1 MKTLL
6 AALLL
11 ATPALAAPPS
21 AITAPITAPITAM
34 TPDIPKK
41 FSNPVS
47 DAAADYI
54 KRVVEIP
61 MRDGVRLHT
70 VIVIPKGATRAGMI
84 LTRTPYHADK
94 RAERSVSPSMVAMLP
109 QGDEVFAA
117 AGYIRVFQ
125 DVRGKYKSGGDYI
138 MVRPVRGPLNPT
150 KVDHGT
156 DAWDTIDWLVKH
168 TPESNGKVGML
179 GSSYEGFTVL
189 MALTDPHPALKVAIP
204 MSPMV
209 DGWRG
214 DDWFHN
220 GAFRQNSWSYHA
232 SQTEVKD
239 DGDEVAQGV
248 YDDYDAYLR
257 AGSSGDYARRYGLA
271 DLPYSQKVLQH
282 PAYDSFWSGQALD
295 KTLAAHPPHVP
306 TMLVV
311 GRWDQEDIY
320 GAYAVYAALK
330 PLNVAPTYL
339 VVGPWRHSGVNYD
352 GSSLG
357 PIHFTGD
364 TALEF
369 RRDVMQPFLD
379 QYLKD
384 DAPKAD
390 TPPVWSYETGTNK
403 WRRLESWPKAAALTP
418 MYLQAGMGLGFGA
431 AAAGHDDYV
440 SDPAHP
446 IPFVPRPVRM
456 EAAEVWKPWLVTD
469 QRAAASRPDVLSYTG
484 PVLTAP
490 VHVAGQ
496 AMVNLF
502 ASTTGTDADWV
513 VKLID
518 VYPDEVPSQ
527 PELGGYQLPIALDIF
542 RGRYRDSL
550 SAPTAIPAGEAQRY
564 RFALPNADHVFLPG
578 HRIMVQIQSSLFPLY
593 DRNPQTFVPNIF
605 DAKATDYRAAT
616 ESVLRGGVTASAIEL
631 PVVAD

>member
-1 MKTLL
+1 MNIIAPALALFL
-6 AALLL
+6 AA
-11 ATPALAAPPS
+11 PALAAPLLP
-21 AITAPITAPITAM
+21 AI
-34 TPDIPKK
+34 TPDIPAK
-41 FSNPVS
+41 FANPTVV
-47 DAAADYI
+47 ANADFT
-54 KRVVEIP
+54 RREVEIA
-61 MRDGVRLHT
+61 MRDGVTLHT
-70 VIVIPKGATRAGMI
+70 VIVIPKGASRAPII

-94 RAERSVSPSMVAMLP
+94 RAARNDSPSIVATLP

-125 DVRGKYKSGGDYI
+125 DVRGKYKSGGDYV

-150 KVDHGT
+150 NVDHGT
-156 DAWDTIDWLVKH
+156 DAWDTIDWLVKNV
-168 TPESNGKVGML
+168 PESNGRVGMI
-179 GSSYEGFTVL
+179 GSSYEGMTVL

-209 DGWRG
+209 DGWKG

-220 GAFRQNSWSYHA
+220 GAYRQDSWHYHA
-232 SQTEVKD
+232 GQTEVKG
-239 DGDEVAQGV
+239 DGDAIATGV
-248 YDDYDAYLR
+248 YDDYDAFLR
-257 AGSSGDYARRYGLA
+257 AGSSGDFARKYGVA
-271 DLPYSQKVLQH
+271 DLPYSVKVMQH
-282 PAYDSFWSGQALD
+282 PAYDSFWSEQALD
-295 KTLAAHPPHVP
+295 RTLAAHPPKVP

-330 PLNVAPTYL
+330 PLGVAPVHL

-352 GSSLG
+352 GSTLG
-357 PIHFTGD
+357 PLHFTGD

-502 ASTTGTDADWV
+502 ASTTGTGGATLVISW
-513 VKLID
+513 LPQD
-518 VYPDEVPSQ
+518 VRTP
-527 PELGGYQLPIALDIF
+527 
-542 RGRYRDSL
+542 
-550 SAPTAIPAGEAQRY
+550 PTA
-564 RFALPNADHVFLPG
+564 
-578 HRIMVQIQSSLFPLY
+578 PLRLTRP
-593 DRNPQTFVPNIF
+593 D
-605 DAKATDYRAAT
+605 D
-616 ESVLRGGVTASAIEL
+616 E
-631 PVVAD
+631 

>member
-1 MKTLL
+1 MKIL
-6 AALLL
+6 ALTAVL
-11 ATPALAAPPS
+11 ATHALAAPAP
-21 AITAPITAPITAM
+21 AITAL
-34 TPDIPKK
+34 TPDIPKH
-41 FSNPVS
+41 FTNPTS
-47 DAAADYI
+47 DAAADYV
-54 KRVVEIP
+54 KRTVEIP
-61 MRDGVRLHT
+61 MRDGVKLHT
-70 VIVIPKGATRAGMI
+70 VIVVPKGATHAGII

-94 RAERSVSPSMVAMLP
+94 RAERNVSPSMVSMLP
-109 QGDEVFAA
+109 QGDEIFAA

-125 DVRGKYKSGGDYI
+125 DVRGKYKSGGEYV

-156 DAWDTIDWLVKH
+156 DAWDTIDWLVKNV
-168 TPESNGKVGML
+168 PESNGKVGMI
-179 GSSYEGFTVL
+179 GSSYEGMTVL

-220 GAFRQNSWSYHA
+220 GAFRQNVWGYHA

-239 DGDEVAQGV
+239 DGDAIAQGV
-248 YDDYDAYLR
+248 YDDYTAYLR
-257 AGSSGDYARRYGLA
+257 AGSSGDYARKYGLA
-271 DLPYSQKVLQH
+271 DLPYSQKVMQH
-282 PAYDSFWSGQALD
+282 PAYDSFWSEQALD
-295 KTLAAHPPHVP
+295 KTLAAHPPHVA
-306 TMLVV
+306 TMLIV

-357 PIHFTGD
+357 PIKFTGD

-384 DAPKAD
+384 DAPKAA

-403 WRRLESWPKAAALTP
+403 WRRLDSWPKVAALKP
-418 MYLQAGMGLGFGA
+418 LYLQANMGLGFGA
-431 AAAGHDDYV
+431 AAEGHDDYV

-456 EAAEVWKPWLVTD
+456 EDRSVWTQWLVTD
-469 QRAAASRPDVLSYTG
+469 QRPANARTDVLSYVG

-490 VHVAGQ
+490 VHIAGQ
-496 AMVNLF
+496 SMVNLF
-502 ASTTGTDADWV
+502 AATTGTDADWV
-513 VKLID
+513 IKLID

-550 SAPTAIPAGEAQRY
+550 SAPTAIPVNVAQKY

-593 DRNPQTFVPNIF
+593 DRNPQTFVSNIF
-605 DAKATDYRAAT
+605 DAKPGDYRAAT
-616 ESVLRGGVTASAIEL
+616 ESVLRGGATASAIEL
-631 PVVAD
+631 PVVE

>member
-1 MKTLL
+1 MKIIAL
-6 AALLL
+6 AVVLAIPAL
-11 ATPALAAPPS
+11 ATPALAAP
-21 AITAPITAPITAM
+21 APPPITAM
-34 TPDIPKK
+34 TPDILKT
-41 FSNPVS
+41 FANPTVT
-47 DAAADYI
+47 AAADYT
-54 KRVVEIP
+54 KRTVEIP
-61 MRDGVRLHT
+61 MRDGVKLHT
-70 VIVIPKGATRAGMI
+70 VIVVPKGATRAPII

-94 RAERSVSPSMVAMLP
+94 RAERSASPSMVAMLP
-109 QGDEVFAA
+109 QGDEVFVA

-138 MVRPVRGPLNPT
+138 MVRPVRGSLNPT

-168 TPESNGKVGML
+168 TPESNGKVGMI

-220 GAFRQNSWSYHA
+220 GAYRQNNWGYFA
-232 SQTEVKD
+232 GQTEVKG
-239 DGDEVAQGV
+239 DGEPIATGV

-257 AGSSGDYARRYGLA
+257 AGSSGDFARRYGVA
-271 DLPYSQKVLQH
+271 GLPYSQKVLQH
-282 PAYDSFWSGQALD
+282 PAYDSYWSEQALD
-295 KTLAAHPPHVP
+295 RTLAAKPPKVP

-330 PLNVAPTYL
+330 PLNAAPVHL

-357 PIHFTGD
+357 AIKFTGD

-379 QYLKD
+379 QYLRD

-390 TPPVWSYETGTNK
+390 TPPVWSYETGTNH
-403 WRRLESWPKAAALTP
+403 WRRLDDWPKTAALTP
-418 MYLQAGMGLGFGA
+418 MYLQADMGLGA
-431 AAAGHDDYV
+431 ATPAAGHDDYV
-440 SDPAHP
+440 SDPARP
-446 IPFVPRPVRM
+446 VPFVPRPVRM
-456 EAAEVWKPWLVTD
+456 GDRDVWTTWLVSD
-469 QRAAASRPDVLSYTG
+469 QRGPNGRPDVLSYTG
-484 PVLTAP
+484 PVLTKP
-490 VHVAGQ
+490 VHIAGQ
-496 AMVNLF
+496 TMVNLF
-502 ASTTGTDADWV
+502 AVTTGTDADWV

-518 VYPDEVPSQ
+518 VYPDEVASQ
-527 PELGGYQLPIALDIF
+527 PGLGGYQLPIALDIF
-542 RGRYRDSL
+542 RGRYRESL
-550 SAPTAIPAGEAQRY
+550 SAPTAIPANTPQKY

-578 HRIMVQIQSSLFPLY
+578 HRIMVQIQSTLFPLY
-593 DRNPQTFVPNIF
+593 DRNPQTFVANIF
-605 DAKATDYRAAT
+605 EAKAGDYRAAT
-616 ESVLRGGVTASAIEL
+616 ESVLRGGTTPSAVEL
-631 PVVAD
+631 PVVE

>member
-1 MKTLL
+1 MKIL
-6 AALLL
+6 ALALLL
-11 ATPALAAPPS
+11 AAPTLAAPPLP
-21 AITAPITAPITAM
+21 AI
-34 TPDIPKK
+34 TPDIPAK
-41 FSNPVS
+41 FANSTV
-47 DAAADYI
+47 AANADFT
-54 KRVVEIP
+54 KREVEIA
-61 MRDGVRLHT
+61 MRDGVTLHT
-70 VIVIPKGATRAGMI
+70 VIVIPNGAHRAPII

-94 RAERSVSPSMVAMLP
+94 RAARNDSPSIVATLP

-125 DVRGKYKSGGDYI
+125 DVRGKYKSGGDYV

-150 KVDHGT
+150 KVDHAT
-156 DAWDTIDWLVKH
+156 DAWDTIDWLVKNV
-168 TPESNGKVGML
+168 PESNGRVGMI
-179 GSSYEGFTVL
+179 GSSYEGMTVL

-209 DGWRG
+209 DGWKG

-220 GAFRQNSWSYHA
+220 GAFRQNSWHYHA
-232 SQTEVKD
+232 GQTEVKG
-239 DGDEVAQGV
+239 DGDAIATGV
-248 YDDYDAYLR
+248 YDDYDAFLR
-257 AGSSGDYARRYGLA
+257 AGSSGDFARKYGVA
-271 DLPYSQKVLQH
+271 DLPYSVKVMQH
-282 PAYDSFWSGQALD
+282 PAYDIFWSEQALD
-295 KTLAAHPPHVP
+295 RTLAAHPPKVP

-330 PLNVAPTYL
+330 PLGVAPVHL

-357 PIHFTGD
+357 PLHFTGD

-379 QYLKD
+379 HYLR
-384 DAPKAD
+384 DAAPAAD

-403 WRRLESWPKAAALTP
+403 WRRLATWPKTATLTP
-418 MYLQAGMGLGFGA
+418 LYIQAGMGLGFGA
-431 AAAGHDDYV
+431 AASGHDDYV

-446 IPFVPRPVRM
+446 VPFVPRPVRM
-456 EAAEVWKPWLVTD
+456 ADAAVWKPWLVTD
-469 QRAAASRPDVLSYTG
+469 QRPAAARPDVLSYTG

-490 VHVAGQ
+490 VHIAGQ
-496 AMVNLF
+496 AMVDLF
-502 ASTTGTDADWV
+502 ASTTGSDADWV

-518 VYPDEVPSQ
+518 VYPDEVASQ

-550 SAPTAIPAGEAQRY
+550 ATPTAIPVNTPQRY
-564 RFALPNADHVFLPG
+564 HFALPNADHVFLPG
-578 HRIMVQIQSSLFPLY
+578 HRMMVQISSSLFPLY

-605 DAKATDYRAAT
+605 DAKSGDYRAAT
-616 ESVLRGGVTASAIEL
+616 MRVLRGGTRASAIDL

>member
-1 MKTLL
+1 M
-6 AALLL
+6 A
-11 ATPALAAPPS
+11 
-21 AITAPITAPITAM
+21 
-34 TPDIPKK
+34 PDIPKT
-41 FSNPVS
+41 FEVPTDN
-47 DAAADYI
+47 ADYS
-54 KRVVEIP
+54 KREVMIT
-61 MRDGVRLHT
+61 MRDGIKLHT
-70 VIVIPKGATRAGMI
+70 VIIVPKNAQHAPI
-84 LTRTPYHADK
+84 IFTRTPYNASK
-94 RAERSVSPSMVAMLP
+94 RAERNISPNMLATLP
-109 QGDEVFAA
+109 MGDEVFVSD
-117 AGYIRVFQ
+117 GYIRVFQ
-125 DVRGKYKSGGDYI
+125 DIRGKYGSQGDYV
-138 MVRPVRGPLNPT
+138 MTRPLRGPLNSS
-150 KVDHGT
+150 KVDHST
-156 DAWDTIDWLVKH
+156 DAYDSIDWLVKNV
-168 TPESNGKVGML
+168 PESNGKVGMI
-179 GSSYEGFTVL
+179 GSSYEGMTVL

-248 YDDYDAYLR
+248 YDDYEAYLR
-257 AGSSGDYARRYGLA
+257 AGSSGDYARKYGLA
-271 DLPYSQKVLQH
+271 DLPYSQKVMQH
-282 PAYDSFWSGQALD
+282 PAYDAFWSEQALD
-295 KTLAAHPPHVP
+295 RTLAAHPPHVP

-357 PIHFTGD
+357 PIKFTGD

-390 TPPVWSYETGTNK
+390 TPPVWSYETGTNH
-403 WRRLESWPKAAALTP
+403 WRRLDGWPKSAALTP
-418 MYLQAGMGLGFGA
+418 LYLQVGMGLGFTPSA
-431 AAAGHDDYV
+431 EGHDDYV

-446 IPFVPRPVRM
+446 VPFVPRPVRM
-456 EAAEVWKPWLVTD
+456 EDPAVWKPWLVTD
-469 QRAAASRPDVLSYTG
+469 QRAANSRPDVLSYVG

-490 VHVAGQ
+490 VHIAGQ
-496 AMVNLF
+496 PMVNLF

-518 VYPDEVPSQ
+518 VYPDEVASQ
-527 PELGGYQLPIALDIF
+527 PELGGYELPIALDIL

-550 SAPTAIPAGEAQRY
+550 SAPTAIPVNTPQKY

-605 DAKATDYRAAT
+605 DAKPADYRAAT
-616 ESVLRGGVTASAIEL
+616 ESVLRGGATASAIEL
-631 PVVAD
+631 PVVAQ